1 MTTIISQD
9 SVFTAAD
16 ELWTDAEDRPAPAPF
31 KKFYALNDS
40 LLFFS
45 GDIDAI
51 LSALSMYIGSLI
63 GVDEEFAELMGQAAE
78 LDMRTYE
85 LIEIDR
91 STGKIV
97 YEYGS
102 SRIEEHGCIFYG
114 LGSGSDYAL
123 NSFINSMG
131 IILNSGKPFKFPEHG
146 HNLITTCMQHA
157 FQLDECSGGKIAH
170 IVWGD
175 DGVVSDCLA
184 WVPSPELESYHC
196 AIIAKIHERFGTKE
210 ELRELIAGQLDEEK
224 QDAKELEIET
234 KIFDQVDDRAYS
246 SQNSLAAKGRT
257 SMNNTT
263 EQKPRVAVKT
273 SGSSRGK
280 VFSSA
285 ALKERMAQRKAEGLS

>member
-97 YEYGS
+97 
-102 SRIEEHGCIFYG
+102 
-114 LGSGSDYAL
+114 
-123 NSFINSMG
+123 
-131 IILNSGKPFKFPEHG
+131 
-146 HNLITTCMQHA
+146 
-157 FQLDECSGGKIAH
+157 DE
-170 IVWGD
+170 
-175 DGVVSDCLA
+175 
-184 WVPSPELESYHC
+184 
-196 AIIAKIHERFGTKE
+196 
-210 ELRELIAGQLDEEK
+210 
-224 QDAKELEIET
+224 
-234 KIFDQVDDRAYS
+234 
-246 SQNSLAAKGRT
+246 
-257 SMNNTT
+257 
-263 EQKPRVAVKT
+263 
-273 SGSSRGK
+273 
-280 VFSSA
+280 
-285 ALKERMAQRKAEGLS
+285 